1 MNARRNSLANRWP
14 LLALALG
21 GLALLIWLKLRV
33 MTGVPRTAYAD
44 PSEAEK
50 AKQAA
55 AAQSHTQPLPPED
68 AATLG
73 TLSSSGPAPR

>member
-1 MNARRNSLANRWP
+1 MSARQPKLATRWP

-33 MTGVPRTAYAD
+33 MTGVPRTAYANPED
-44 PSEAEK
+44 DK
-50 AKQAA
+50 R
-55 AAQSHTQPLPPED
+55 AAQQQQQHAPATPDD

-73 TLSSSGPAPR
+73 TLSASGPAPR

>member
-55 AAQSHTQPLPPED
+55 AQSHVQAPAPED

>member
-1 MNARRNSLANRWP
+1 MSAPRKSLANRWP

-50 AKQAA
+50 AKQAV
-55 AAQSHTQPLPPED
+55 TQPQSKALTPED